1 MIYVR
6 RRVSVMNLGAF
17 LLKIVYLY
25 DSNQNSTV
33 MEKKIAK
40 IIRLV
45 IMAIAL
51 VALIV
56 FLVIH
61 ISAGI
66 LTQMSKIY
74 LGVYI
79 LLILWA
85 AVRVFT
91 MTKDLLQ
98 K

>member
-1 MIYVR
+1 
-6 RRVSVMNLGAF
+6 
-17 LLKIVYLY
+17 
-25 DSNQNSTV
+25 

-56 FLVIH
+56 FLIIH
-61 ISAGI
+61 ISTGI

>member
-25 DSNQNSTV
+25 DSNQNLTV

-40 IIRLV
+40 IIRLM

-56 FLVIH
+56 FLIIH

-74 LGVYI
+74 LAVYI

>member
-1 MIYVR
+1 
-6 RRVSVMNLGAF
+6 
-17 LLKIVYLY
+17 
-25 DSNQNSTV
+25 

-66 LTQMSKIY
+66 LTQKSKIY

>member
-1 MIYVR
+1 M
-6 RRVSVMNLGAF
+6 
-17 LLKIVYLY
+17 
-25 DSNQNSTV
+25 
-33 MEKKIAK
+33 KKKRAK

-51 VALIV
+51 VALVV
-56 FLVIH
+56 FLIIH
-61 ISAGI
+61 LSSGI
-66 LTQMSKIY
+66 GTQISKIY
-74 LGVYI
+74 LAVYI

-85 AVRVFT
+85 AMRVFT

>member
-1 MIYVR
+1 
-6 RRVSVMNLGAF
+6 
-17 LLKIVYLY
+17 
-25 DSNQNSTV
+25 

-45 IMAIAL
+45 IMATAL
-51 VALIV
+51 VALVV
-56 FLVIH
+56 FLIIH
-61 ISAGI
+61 ICSGI
-66 LTQMSKIY
+66 ASQMSKIY
-74 LGVYI
+74 LAAYI

-85 AVRVFT
+85 AMRVIT

>member
-1 MIYVR
+1 
-6 RRVSVMNLGAF
+6 
-17 LLKIVYLY
+17 
-25 DSNQNSTV
+25 

-51 VALIV
+51 VALMV
-56 FLVIH
+56 FLIIH
-61 ISAGI
+61 IRAGI

-74 LGVYI
+74 LGLYI
-79 LLILWA
+79 VLIGWA
-85 AVRVFT
+85 AARVFS
-91 MTKDLLQ
+91 MAKELLQ

>member
-1 MIYVR
+1 MIYAR
-6 RRVSVMNLGAF
+6 RRVSVMNLGAYF
-17 LLKIVYLY
+17 IKNVYLY
-25 DSNQNSTV
+25 DSNQNLTV

-51 VALIV
+51 VALMV
-56 FLVIH
+56 FLIIH
-61 ISAGI
+61 IRAGI

-85 AVRVFT
+85 AARVFT

>member
-1 MIYVR
+1 
-6 RRVSVMNLGAF
+6 MNLGAF
-17 LLKIVYLY
+17 FLKIVYLY
-25 DSNQNSTV
+25 DSNQNLTV

-56 FLVIH
+56 FLIIH
-61 ISAGI
+61 ISSGI

-85 AVRVFT
+85 AARVFT

>member
-1 MIYVR
+1 
-6 RRVSVMNLGAF
+6 MNLGAF

-45 IMAIAL
+45 IMAAAL
-51 VALIV
+51 VALLV
-56 FLVIH
+56 FLILH
-61 ISAGI
+61 IGAGI
-66 LTQMSKIY
+66 DSQMSKIY
-74 LGVYI
+74 LALYI

-85 AVRVFT
+85 GMRVFT
-91 MTKDLLQ
+91 ITKDLLQ